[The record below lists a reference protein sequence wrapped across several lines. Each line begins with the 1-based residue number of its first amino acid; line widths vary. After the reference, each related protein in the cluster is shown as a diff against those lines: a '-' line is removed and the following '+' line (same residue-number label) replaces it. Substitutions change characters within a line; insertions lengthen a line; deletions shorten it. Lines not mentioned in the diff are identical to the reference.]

1 MSNDAP
7 NLFSM
12 SQNNPD
18 FSAADLFRELYEA
31 SREEEVDE
39 IIESYPAVFKQAN
52 WHPYGGNESN
62 FGVVENQ
69 QAAPVPALVEK
80 ITNSIDAILMKK
92 CRQDG
97 MDPASPD
104 APQSI
109 KDAVERYFPDNTDW
123 DLPKTRSNQAKDI
136 QIISD
141 GLKYTPSVVI
151 YDNGEGQ
158 HPKDFEDTFL
168 SLLRGN
174 KNEIHFVQGKYNMGG
189 SGALVFCGDKRYQ
202 LIGSR
207 RYDETGDFGFTLLRR
222 HPLSDKERRRKKNTW
237 YEYLKVDGRIPSFPI
252 DGSIELGLYD
262 REFTTGS
269 VLKLY
274 SYNLPS
280 GAWSIFSR
288 DLNRHLNEFLFE
300 PALPIYTIEGRRD
313 KYPHDKNPQRD
324 LYGLKRRLEKQRDK
338 YVDDKFSLECSREEI
353 GGEIEITC
361 YVFKARMEG
370 KNVKETKKAIQR
382 EFFQNNMRVVFSVNG
397 QVHGHYTAEFIS
409 RSLKFGLLKNYLLV
423 HVDVTGLDVEFRNEL
438 FMASRDRLKQ
448 GDESS
453 TLRSVVASELR
464 KSKLKDIYKRRKASM
479 NVESESTE
487 DLVRQFAEN
496 LPMNEDMT
504 KLLNQTLELDRR
516 SKKNG
521 KKRKSSRSK
530 KQKKSGRGKKEK
542 KFDPER
548 YPTFFHMKSGQDV
561 NGKRVVRTPLGGQR
575 TIKFETDVE
584 DEYFDRVS
592 DPGRLQISILDYS
605 PNETEGGDAPGY
617 PDCIDKIFDVAKSSP
632 DKGTIRVRMKP
643 KKPANVGDSI
653 QTQASLSA
661 PGEDLEQVFWIK
673 IAKPRKSNSGSKNQK
688 NESELDDL
696 VGLPKLVPVF
706 QSSEKGKPTWDDVE
720 QSGAEMSHDVVMH
733 PEVEG
738 DRLERI
744 LVNMDSRVLL
754 SYKSGQSGEE
764 GIKIAENR
772 YLSSVYFH
780 TLFLYTITKNR
791 GYQIQRPTE
800 DDYSPPEEVELG
812 DYLKDLF
819 DSYYSEFLLNFE
831 TSDLIDTIS

>member
-1 MSNDAP
+1 MGNSEP
-7 NLFSM
+7 NLFST
-12 SQNNPD
+12 SQGDSNLSPE
-18 FSAADLFRELYEA
+18 DLFWKLYSA
-31 SREEEVDE
+31 CREEEVQE
-39 IIESYPAVFKQAN
+39 VIESYPNIFRQAN
-52 WHPYGGNESN
+52 WYPYGGNESN

-80 ITNSIDAILMKK
+80 VTNSIDAILMKK
-92 CRQDG
+92 CREDG
-97 MDPASPD
+97 MDPTSPD

-109 KDAVERYFPDNTDW
+109 KDAVERYFPRHTDW
-123 DLPKTRSNQAKDI
+123 DLPKTRSEQAKDI

-158 HPKDFEDTFL
+158 HPKDFEETFL

-202 LIGSR
+202 LTASR

-222 HPLSDKERRRKKNTW
+222 HPLSGEERQRKKNTW
-237 YEYLKVDGRIPSFPI
+237 YEYLKIDGQIPSFPV
-252 DGSIELGLYD
+252 DGSLDLGLHD
-262 REFTTGS
+262 REFITGS

-338 YVDDKFSLECSREEI
+338 YIDDKFSLECSREEI

-382 EFFQNNMRVVFSVNG
+382 EFFQNNMRIVFSVNG
-397 QVHGHYTAEFIS
+397 QVHGHYTTEFIS
-409 RSLKFGLLKNYLLV
+409 RSLKFGLLKNYLLI
-423 HVDVTGLDVEFRNEL
+423 HVDVTDLDVEFRNEL

-453 TLRSVVASELR
+453 TLRDVVASELR

-504 KLLNQTLELDRR
+504 RLLNQTLELDRR
-516 SKKNG
+516 SNG
-521 KKRKSSRSK
+521 KGEKKKSSRPK
-530 KQKKSGRGKKEK
+530 KQKNKSRGGKKEK

-548 YPTFFHMKSGQDV
+548 YPTFFQMKSGQDV
-561 NGKRVVRTPLGGQR
+561 NGKRIVRTPLGGQR

-592 DPGRLQISILDYS
+592 DPGDLQISILDYS

-617 PDCIDKIFDVAKSSP
+617 PDRADKIFDVAKSSP
-632 DKGTIRVRMKP
+632 DRGTIRVRMKP
-643 KKPANVGDSI
+643 KKPAKVGDSI
-653 QTQASLSA
+653 QTKASLSA

-673 IAKPRKSNSGSKNQK
+673 IAKPRKGNGGSKTQK
-688 NESELDDL
+688 NEPEPDNL
-696 VGLPKLVPVF
+696 VGLPELVPVF
-706 QSSEKGKPTWDDVE
+706 QSSENGKPTWDDVE

-744 LVNMDSRVLL
+744 FVNMDSRVLL
-754 SYKSGQSGEE
+754 SYKPNGEE
-764 GIKIAENR
+764 AVKIAENR

-791 GYQIQRPTE
+791 GYEIQQPPE
-800 DDYSPPEEVELG
+800 DDYSQPQDVEVGE
-812 DYLKDLF
+812 YLKDLF

-831 TSDLIDTIS
+831 TSDLIEAIEE